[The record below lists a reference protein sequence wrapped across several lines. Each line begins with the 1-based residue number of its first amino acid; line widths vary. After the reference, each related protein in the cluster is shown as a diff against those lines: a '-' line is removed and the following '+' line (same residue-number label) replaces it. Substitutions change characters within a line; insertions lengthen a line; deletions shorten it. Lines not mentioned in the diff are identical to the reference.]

1 MSSDTVGVVVSART
15 AALARPASST
25 RTLTVDVAI
34 LLATAAGLAHLLST
48 PEHWRWWQA
57 SGVFFAVLAALQLG
71 LAIALFFRRADV
83 GTVTLGI
90 WTNVMAV
97 AVYVASRLSALPGQ
111 PVVTAHHSPKAP
123 GRAFLPAQ
131 PEGVGAFDMFA
142 LVVEVALIVLL
153 VGLLPPTWR
162 SRTSTALMCCGLA
175 FCAFAAWVTM
185 AHGTIG

>member
-1 MSSDTVGVVVSART
+1 MSSEALGVAAAPAERT
-15 AALARPASST
+15 ARIHST
-25 RTLTVDVAI
+25 PRTLTVDLAI

-57 SGVFFAVLAALQLG
+57 SGVFFGVLTVLQLG
-71 LAIALFFRRADV
+71 LAAALYLGRRGVVALMIGV
-83 GTVTLGI
+83 WSNVTV
-90 WTNVMAV
+90 V

-111 PVVTAHHSPKAP
+111 PVLTAHHSPKAP

-142 LVVEVALIVLL
+142 LVVEVALIVVL
-153 VGLLPPTWR
+153 VSLLPARWR

-185 AHGTIG
+185 ANGAIG

>member
-1 MSSDTVGVVVSART
+1 MSSDGVAVAAPAHVVGTART
-15 AALARPASST
+15 TS
-25 RTLTVDVAI
+25 VDVAI

-48 PEHWRWWQA
+48 PAHWRWWQA
-57 SGVFFAVLAALQLG
+57 SGVFFGVLTVLQLG
-71 LAIALFFRRADV
+71 LAVALYFRRRDV
-83 GTVTLGI
+83 ATLMLGI
-90 WTNVMAV
+90 WSNVVVV

-111 PVVTAHHSPKAP
+111 PVLTAHHSPKAP

-142 LVVEVALIVLL
+142 LVVEVALIVVLL
-153 VGLLPPTWR
+153 GLLPERWR
-162 SRTSTALMCCGLA
+162 SRTSTALMCCGVA